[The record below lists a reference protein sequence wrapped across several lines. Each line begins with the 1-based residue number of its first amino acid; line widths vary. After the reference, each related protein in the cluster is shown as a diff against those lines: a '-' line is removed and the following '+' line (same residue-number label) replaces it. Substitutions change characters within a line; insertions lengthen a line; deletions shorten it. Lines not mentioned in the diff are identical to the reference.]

1 MSDLKPRLQKTKRQ
15 KHRAGFVA
23 ILGRPNAGKSTLLNA
38 LAGTKLAIVASK
50 PQTTRTSIEGVLT
63 LPEAQI
69 VFVDTPGIHKPKSLL
84 NKHMM
89 EAVRAAAEAPDVC
102 LFVIDAH
109 GALPKNATE
118 VIVTEEDLHAL
129 DLAKKAGV
137 PVIAVFNKIDWL
149 EEKHR
154 LIPLIEEYRKHFD
167 FTAYVPISARRRDGI
182 KDLTKEI
189 VKHLPVGPAI
199 YEEDYLTD
207 QPERFLA
214 AEVIREK
221 ILHQT
226 TQEVPHAVAVVI
238 DEWKEEPRPEAK
250 PNDKR
255 LPMLRIAATI
265 IVEKAGQKAILIGA
279 GGAAI
284 KKTGTQARQEL
295 ERLFDRKVF
304 LELLVKVRAG
314 WRDEDEVAVPAE
326 FDMAHVVG
334 HAGIPEVGPGRLA
347 RERLGRDRRDEASG
361 RFGEDRTHVTAG
373 LPELARQRRRLEGGH
388 APGQAEENLLSF
400 QRHP

>member
-1 MSDLKPRLQKTKRQ
+1 MSQQPKKRAAAKPPSRPNRKS

-23 ILGRPNAGKSTLLNA
+23 ILGLPNAGKSTLLNA
-38 LAGTKLAIVASK
+38 LMGTKLAIVASK

-69 VFVDTPGIHKPKSLL
+69 VFVDTPGIHKPKTLL

-89 EAVRAAAEAPDVC
+89 ESVRAAAAAPDVC

-109 GALPKNATE
+109 AALNRKENAPAVE
-118 VIVTEEDLHAL
+118 EEDVHAL

-149 EEKHR
+149 EEKQKLIR
-154 LIPLIEEYRKHFD
+154 LIEAYRDQFD
-167 FTAYVPISARRRDGI
+167 FTAYVPISARRNDGL
-182 KDLTKEI
+182 DHLLKEVI
-189 VKHLPVGPAI
+189 QHLPAGPPV

-238 DEWKEEPRPEAK
+238 EEWKEELRPGAK
-250 PNDKR
+250 PNDNH
-255 LPMLRIAATI
+255 LPMLRIVATI
-265 IVEKAGQKAILIGA
+265 IVEKPGQKAILIGA

-284 KKTGTQARQEL
+284 KKTGTQARTEL
-295 ERLFDRKVF
+295 ERMLGRKVF
-304 LELLVKVRAG
+304 LELLVKVRQG
-314 WRDEDEVAVPAE
+314 WREDP
-326 FDMAHVVG
+326 
-334 HAGIPEVGPGRLA
+334 
-347 RERLGRDRRDEASG
+347 
-361 RFGEDRTHVTAG
+361 
-373 LPELARQRRRLEGGH
+373 
-388 APGQAEENLLSF
+388 SF
-400 QRHP
+400 FRSIDWRGTGM